1 MNRRMVLDNW
11 TKFANRTYTH
21 GAGTTQK
28 FCFHIH
34 QAMLNIENLFGRMF
48 GEETLDSV
56 CIYHGSKEGWNRL
69 NLDNLPS
76 SKSNPDYKSGCRC
89 IKEGDNTFT
98 SLGDI
103 MTVKDYQHI
112 MKSFK
117 KLSDEELDILL
128 LERDKDNCIRSKVNG
143 LSLGPTLLEQCLCIL
158 QYYLRR
164 FTSGYNVSSKNEFDR
179 PNFQPLLFHVAKLML
194 SSDSDPYLWSL
205 MEDGIFTLKE
215 FAGVGETWSEVL
227 NAPDPM
233 FLIDEERLLIE
244 DGKKKRTEATIK
256 TRKVTRKRKAKTAT
270 VRSRT
275 KKKR

>member
-1 MNRRMVLDNW
+1 M
-11 TKFANRTYTH
+11 
-21 GAGTTQK
+21 
-28 FCFHIH
+28 
-34 QAMLNIENLFGRMF
+34 
-48 GEETLDSV
+48 
-56 CIYHGSKEGWNRL
+56 
-69 NLDNLPS
+69 
-76 SKSNPDYKSGCRC
+76 
-89 IKEGDNTFT
+89 
-98 SLGDI
+98 
-103 MTVKDYQHI
+103 
-112 MKSFK
+112 
-117 KLSDEELDILL
+117 SDEELDILL

-256 TRKVTRKRKAKTAT
+256 TRKVTRKRKATTAT
-270 VRSRT
+270 VRNRT